1 MPFRIPKSDNFLW
14 LFATKIVKNLSV
26 YSYLYKD
33 SLYLNKYDE
42 MSTPEV
48 LHRNVRLTFIGYI

>member
-14 LFATKIVKNLSV
+14 LFARKTVKNCSV

-33 SLYLNKYDE
+33 PLHLNKYDE

-48 LHRNVRLTFIGYI
+48 LCTNARLTFIS